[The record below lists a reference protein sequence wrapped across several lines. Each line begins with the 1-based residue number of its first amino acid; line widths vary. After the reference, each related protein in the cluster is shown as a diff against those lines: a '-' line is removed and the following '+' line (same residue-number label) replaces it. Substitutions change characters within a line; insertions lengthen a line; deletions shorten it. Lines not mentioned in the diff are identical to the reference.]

1 MVELKNKCRNQMP
14 PLKKTLSHPIDGKE
28 KSARAREKAHLK
40 EMEGLGLCKSLL
52 RSFCAGTCRIIDN
65 KC

>member
-1 MVELKNKCRNQMP
+1 MH
-14 PLKKTLSHPIDGKE
+14 PLEKRTLSHPIDGKE
-28 KSARAREKAHLK
+28 KSACEREKAHLK

-52 RSFCAGTCRIIDN
+52 CSFCTGTCRIIDN